1 MQRVRPHVR
10 GVRAGLLAVL
20 LTLAAFSA
28 SASADEDSKI
38 VIYDEIFSTSGPV
51 WISVSCLKV
60 GCPGMELVIWSDGV
74 EESHE
79 DPHLVQWSGQVEG
92 NVSWQLLV
100 DSGTEAN
107 DLSTEVILSRMDEWT
122 EHADLPNIVP
132 PPGSQGEYPLIN
144 TTSPCQLHF
153 CGAIDLLSEGVL
165 YVGALENQSDKD
177 AVMVVGDPGDVIL
190 LNSLRGPSEI
200 RIEIWQRGDESKSL
214 VDTIERTEMEH
225 YFEYPTQGELWVRL
239 VHSAEEDYSPYE
251 FEIIR
256 YDDASEAPD
265 GGELTNPWSHG
276 EALPFYGDSSLLY
289 HGHLAASDSQ
299 GDSLLI
305 ASGAKMVLEPFCSFT
320 DIVSVEIVLHQMDG
334 SSLAVGSGCAEEFE
348 TTEQTVSVEF
358 GLTTQGRTAA
368 WSIMLRSLEPGDG
381 SLIGDAPDAVW
392 ELEGLDSRWQVLSL
406 GAATIEG
413 SLDAFDTTDVFAFS
427 VIEENGSYVRV
438 QRIGDSS
445 VIFTLMT
452 LDQETGEVVNST
464 DGSMMIVQPG
474 VHALRIDWGQ
484 DMIQG
489 EGTEEYEFSLPYN
502 GPYEPIEDEFVDLSD
517 RARGFYM
524 FAGFMLLTPLMVV
537 LWWNRAAIF
546 SGAPL
551 ASDIEEHERRR
562 LRRLRERLSVALSAE
577 SIDEG
582 EIEYSLKQLGDSPWR
597 AVAQDWGEPLL
608 RHMTEQVEICVW
620 KISEGD
626 AVLLIGI
633 RVSEVPWEMA
643 AMRIHAPEGARV
655 GISSISPRRLFQED
669 EIFLD
674 TLSAGSRVF
683 LSLALE
689 GSPTS
694 LGFQLSG
701 LVAGEPLA
709 ATPNRA
715 LDWGES
721 E

>member
-132 PPGSQGEYPLIN
+132 PPGGQGEYPLIN

-177 AVMVVGDPGDVIL
+177 AVMVVGDPGDVML

>member
-200 RIEIWQRGDESKSL
+200 RIEIWQRGGESKSL

-484 DMIQG
+484 GMIQG

-655 GISSISPRRLFQED
+655 GISSISPSRLFQED

-715 LDWGES
+715 LDWDES

>member
-1 MQRVRPHVR
+1 MT
-10 GVRAGLLAVL
+10 ALLA
-20 LTLAAFSA
+20 LAAFSA
-28 SASADEDSKI
+28 SVSADEDSR
-38 VIYDEIFSTSGPV
+38 VVLRDEAFSTRGPV
-51 WISVSCLKV
+51 WIGVSCLKV
-60 GCPGMELVIWSDGV
+60 GCQGMELVVWADGV

-79 DPHLVQWSGQVEG
+79 DPHLVEWSGWVEG

-100 DSGTEAN
+100 DSGTDSG
-107 DLSTEVILSRMDEWT
+107 DLETEVILSRMDEWT
-122 EHADLPNIVP
+122 EHEDLPNIVP
-132 PPGSQGEYPLIN
+132 PPGSQGEYPQIN
-144 TTSPCQLHF
+144 TTSPCQLHI
-153 CGAIDLLSEGVL
+153 CAAIDLLSEGVL

-177 AVMVVGDPGDVIL
+177 AVMVVGDPGDVML

-200 RIEIWQRGDESKSL
+200 SIEIWHRDEESKSL
-214 VDTIERTEMEH
+214 VDTIERTEMGH
-225 YFEYPTQGELWVRL
+225 YFEYPGQGELWIRL

-251 FEIIR
+251 FEIVR
-256 YDDASEAPD
+256 YDDDTEAPD
-265 GGELTNPWSHG
+265 AGELSNPWSHG
-276 EALPFYGDSSLLY
+276 EALPFYGESSLLY
-289 HGHLAASDSQ
+289 HGHIAASDSQ

-305 ASGAKMVLEPFCSFT
+305 ASGAKMILEPFCSFT
-320 DIVSVEIVLHQMDG
+320 DNVSVGIVLHQMDG
-334 SSLAVGSGCAEEFE
+334 SSIAVGSGCAEEFE

-368 WSIMLRSLEPGDG
+368 WSIMLRSLKPGDG

-392 ELEGLDSRWQVLSL
+392 ELGGPDSRWQVLSL
-406 GAATIEG
+406 GAATIGG
-413 SLDAFDTTDVFAFS
+413 SLDALDTADVFAFS
-427 VIEENGSYVRV
+427 VTEENGSYVRV
-438 QRIGDSS
+438 QRIGDSP
-445 VIFTLMT
+445 VTFTLMT

-464 DGSMMIVQPG
+464 DGSMMIVPPG

-484 DMIQG
+484 DMGQG
-489 EGTEEYEFSLPYN
+489 EGTGEYEISLPYN
-502 GPYEPIEDEFVDLSD
+502 GPYEPVENEFVDLSH

-524 FAGFMLLTPLMVV
+524 FAGFMLLTPLLMV

-562 LRRLRERLSVALSAE
+562 LRRLRERLAGALSAE

-597 AVAQDWGEPLL
+597 AVVQDWGEPLL
-608 RHMTEQVEICVW
+608 RHMTKQVEICVW
-620 KISEGD
+620 RISEGD
-626 AVLLIGI
+626 AVLLLGI
-633 RVSEVPWEMA
+633 RVAEVPWELA
-643 AMRIHAPEGARV
+643 AMRIHAPEGAKV
-655 GISSISPRRLFQED
+655 GISSVSPSRLFRDD

-689 GSPTS
+689 GGPTS

-701 LVAGEPLA
+701 LVGGEPLA